1 MLDYCASGVLP
12 CTARHPITAV
22 CSLTAPVNTR
32 SHPIKRAAMHAGQLF
47 MAANKANLLSLNY
60 GQQKVAGRD
69 QTNDIKDTSE
79 QFRDSGVE
87 VFLPA
92 AGA

>member
-1 MLDYCASGVLP
+1 
-12 CTARHPITAV
+12 
-22 CSLTAPVNTR
+22 
-32 SHPIKRAAMHAGQLF
+32 MHAGQLF